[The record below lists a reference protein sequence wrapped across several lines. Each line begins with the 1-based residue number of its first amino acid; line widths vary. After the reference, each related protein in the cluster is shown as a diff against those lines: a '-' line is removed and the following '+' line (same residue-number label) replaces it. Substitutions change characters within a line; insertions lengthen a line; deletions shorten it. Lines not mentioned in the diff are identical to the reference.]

1 MQLSDQSRLRAWQ
14 PHPGALPGGGL
25 ILPLGDKEGGG
36 EGGGNRILWSP
47 FPGTVC
53 AQAGLAAA
61 RALQNSGS
69 VESMSFG
76 KVHFAQE
83 PRKIEDSAG
92 GTLKPRASHDSYQV
106 GGRRAELRAGHGPRV
121 GPGSLWCQALG
132 QLRPSAGTVCVC
144 AVGSILSWLWQGSD
158 PPPRYLEK
166 VLSLRSYG
174 QNESL

>member
-1 MQLSDQSRLRAWQ
+1 MC
-14 PHPGALPGGGL
+14 GASEGSSGWSKVTRGGRGMAGTPWRSARGGL
-25 ILPLGDKEGGG
+25 ILPLGDE
-36 EGGGNRILWSP
+36 EGGGNHILWSP

-83 PRKIEDSAG
+83 PRKTEDSAA
-92 GTLKPRASHDSYQV
+92 GTLESRASHDSHQV

-121 GPGSLWCQALG
+121 GPGSLRCQAPWPAQGPLLG
-132 QLRPSAGTVCVC
+132 QFVCVCVCVC
-144 AVGSILSWLWQGSD
+144 AHTLW
-158 PPPRYLEK
+158 
-166 VLSLRSYG
+166 
-174 QNESL
+174 